1 MSLAVSVTLARAKR
15 VVQLQLSPEAPMNVR
30 IGIATLAAVAVA
42 ACGRT
47 DTPLSPVDTPVTGT
61 WGASDVQL
69 VAADSATLVRVG
81 CDDGQFTGHL
91 TLDTDGAFTAN
102 GTWTQGFQAGFYFP
116 HPVPAQ
122 LTGHVTGTTLTFAVA
137 AANSDGKPV
146 ISTGPRTVVLG
157 APSPWAVCG
166 V

>member
-1 MSLAVSVTLARAKR
+1 VPNHVRSLRLIASLAIIVITL
-15 VVQLQLSPEAPMNVR
+15 
-30 IGIATLAAVAVA
+30 A

-47 DTPLSPVDTPVTGT
+47 DAPLSPIGTIVTGT

-69 VAADSATLVRVG
+69 IAVDSATLVRVG

-91 TLDTDGAFTAN
+91 TLDADGAFTAN

-122 LTGHVTGTTLTFAVA
+122 LTGQVTGTRLTFAVA

-146 ISTGPRTVVLG
+146 ISTGPRTVALG

>member
-1 MSLAVSVTLARAKR
+1 MTRGHRSTL
-15 VVQLQLSPEAPMNVR
+15 
-30 IGIATLAAVAVA
+30 IAFAAVLA

-47 DTPLSPVDTPVTGT
+47 DSPLSPAGTPMLGT
-61 WGASDVQL
+61 WGANDVQFI
-69 VAADSATLVRVG
+69 AADSATLVRVG

-91 TLDTDGAFTAN
+91 TLDADGAFTAN
-102 GTWTQGFQAGFYFP
+102 GTWTQAFQAYFYGP
-116 HPVPAQ
+116 HPVAAQ
-122 LTGHVTGTTLTFAVA
+122 LSGRVTGTTLTFAIA

-157 APSPWAVCG
+157 AASPWEPCG

>member
-1 MSLAVSVTLARAKR
+1 MK
-15 VVQLQLSPEAPMNVR
+15 VR
-30 IGIATLAAVAVA
+30 IGIAALAAMAVA
-42 ACGRT
+42 ACT
-47 DTPLSPVDTPVTGT
+47 KDSPLSPAGTPVAGT

-69 VAADSATLVRVG
+69 IAADTATLVRVG

-91 TLDTDGAFTAN
+91 TLDADGAFSAN

-122 LTGHVTGTTLTFAVA
+122 LSGRISGTTLTFAVA
-137 AANSDGKPV
+137 AANSDGKLV

-157 APSPWAVCG
+157 AASPWAVCG